1 MIGNEGAIPSGLAQ
15 STYIPRSGVR
25 RHNKDDIKFM
35 PVDDVQWITTLRH
48 PFSRTLSHY
57 HHVLRNKAHQN
68 LSLQEFLTRQCGA
81 FHCFIDNQQTRW
93 HCGSGKCVSNK
104 NLVTQDYLQQAI
116 DNLERM
122 DAVLILEDMS
132 NPHSCTRRQMRS
144 VLNFTEVFREKA
156 MKAKGDRHSD
166 KTNWADAVKP
176 FLNRWGVNETIRGFE
191 INNSNAYDV
200 SSTNDTESLLS
211 MPAMAAMG
219 LHNEMDMH
227 LYGYAR
233 HLCESLADR
242 YDMEEAKKEFWAEEL
257 QPQYMEESHL
267 RQSASLQDSPAFTS
281 MDHDRE
287 QFINESLVVAETIM
301 AGNSAG
307 VFQALLTACFFLA
320 FMTIS
325 TANRRK
331 FLGRQ
336 RAPRNRL

>member
-1 MIGNEGAIPSGLAQ
+1 
-15 STYIPRSGVR
+15 
-25 RHNKDDIKFM
+25 
-35 PVDDVQWITTLRH
+35 
-48 PFSRTLSHY
+48 
-57 HHVLRNKAHQN
+57 
-68 LSLQEFLTRQCGA
+68 
-81 FHCFIDNQQTRW
+81 
-93 HCGSGKCVSNK
+93 VSNK

-116 DNLERM
+116 GNLERM